1 MVRTPAEGP
10 ENPRL
15 RADKWLWQ
23 ARFFKTRA
31 LAAALIEGGHLRVNG
46 QKMAKAGHGLRVGD
60 VLTFPQG
67 AQIRV
72 IRLCALGLRRGPAA
86 EAQRLYEDVTAPP
99 LE

>member
-1 MVRTPAEGP
+1 MPPRPEDGP
-10 ENPRL
+10 ETTRL

-31 LAAALIEGGHLRVNG
+31 LAAALIEGGHLRLNG
-46 QKMAKAGHGLRVGD
+46 AKMHKPGHGLRPGD

-67 AQIRV
+67 GQIRV
-72 IRLCALGLRRGPAA
+72 IRLCALGQRRGPAS
-86 EAQRLYEDVTAPP
+86 EAALLYEDVTPTP